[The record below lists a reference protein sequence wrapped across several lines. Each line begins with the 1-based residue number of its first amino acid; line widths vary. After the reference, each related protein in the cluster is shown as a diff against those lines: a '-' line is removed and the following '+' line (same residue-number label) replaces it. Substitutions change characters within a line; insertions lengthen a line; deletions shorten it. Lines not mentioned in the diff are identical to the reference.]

1 MTEAKTST
9 NHIHRIVQLAKP
21 EWKALGIGFVFL
33 VVGSAMSLAYP
44 QAIRVVMDEALGQG
58 NTGDIDQAVGIMLVI
73 FSVQAVAQGFRYYL
87 FTVAGERVVARL
99 RETLYARIMQQEIG
113 FFDGERTGAL
123 LSRITADTGVLQNAV
138 SVNISMALRHA
149 AGVLGGLGILLWM
162 SPKLTLLML
171 AVVPPV
177 AVGAAVFGRRIRRLS
192 AESQEKLAD
201 AAKVAEET
209 LSGIRTVR
217 AFTQER
223 SEVKRFARAVQASF
237 EVSKSR
243 IASVAVFSGGSS
255 LLGYG
260 AMAAILWVGG
270 RMVVSSE
277 MSVGELTSF
286 ILYTLMVAVALGSLV
301 SLWSDFM
308 RASGAA
314 QRVFELLDRAP
325 AIANEGGLRPDSV
338 QGRVALQGVH
348 FAYPTRSDVPV
359 LADVGLQIEAGEV
372 VALVGPSGSGKST
385 IAALLTRFYDP
396 IKGSVTLDAQ
406 DLTTLDPTW
415 LRQQIGVVSQE
426 PILQSTS
433 VANNIRYGRPQA
445 SDEEVEAAAKLA
457 NAHTFITE
465 FPEGY
470 ETQVGERG
478 VQLSGGQK
486 QRVAIA
492 RALIKNPRVLVL
504 DEATS
509 ALDAESEHLV
519 QEALKELQVG
529 RTTLVIA
536 HRLSTVKDADRVV
549 VLQGGRIRQVGT
561 HQTLM
566 NEPES
571 LYRRLVERQ
580 FADG

>member
-1 MTEAKTST
+1 MSESQTS
-9 NHIHRIVQLAKP
+9 NSHLKRILELAKP
-21 EWKALGIGFVFL
+21 EWKALGLGFLFL
-33 VVGSAMSLAYP
+33 IIGSAMSLAYP

-58 NTGDIDQAVGIMLVI
+58 NTGDIDRAVGIMLVI
-73 FSVQAVAQGFRYYL
+73 FSVQAVAQGIRYYL

-99 RETLYARIMQQEIG
+99 RETLYARIVQQEIG
-113 FFDGERTGAL
+113 FFDGERTGGL

-149 AGVLGGLGILLWM
+149 GGVVGGLSILLWM
-162 SPKLTLLML
+162 SPQLTLLML

-177 AVGAAVFGRRIRRLS
+177 AVGAAIFGRRIRRLS
-192 AESQEKLAD
+192 AESQDKLAD

-223 SEVKRFARAVQASF
+223 TEVKRFARAVQASF
-237 EVSKSR
+237 LVSKTR

-270 RMVVSSE
+270 RMVVGGE

-308 RASGAA
+308 KASGAA
-314 QRVFELLDRAP
+314 HRVFELIDRAP
-325 AIANEGGLRPDSV
+325 AIQNEGGLKPDSV
-338 QGRVALQGVH
+338 QGRVAFSGVH

-359 LADVGLQIEAGEV
+359 LNDVALSIEAGEV

-396 IKGSVTLDAQ
+396 QAGVVSLDSA

-426 PILQSTS
+426 PILQSSS
-433 VANNIRYGRPQA
+433 VADNIRYGRPDA
-445 SDEEVEAAAKLA
+445 TDEQVQNAAKLA
-457 NAHTFITE
+457 NAHDFIVE

-492 RALIKNPRVLVL
+492 RALIKNPKVLVL

-519 QEALKELQVG
+519 QSALQELQVG

-566 NEPES
+566 DEPES

-580 FADG
+580 FAGA